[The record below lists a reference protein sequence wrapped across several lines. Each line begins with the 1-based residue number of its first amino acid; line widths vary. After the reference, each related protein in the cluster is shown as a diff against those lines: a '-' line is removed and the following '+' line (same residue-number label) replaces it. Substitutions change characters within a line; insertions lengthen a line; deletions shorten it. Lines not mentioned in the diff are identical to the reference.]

1 MCVGQFPRIRPENKK
16 GTAKQAAPTGELGW
30 DSGLAG
36 SNNPELS
43 AEQRISPWVNKIIIP
58 ISQLGTLRPKEIK

>member
-1 MCVGQFPRIRPENKK
+1 MCGGQFPRIRPENKK

-43 AEQRISPWVNKIIIP
+43 FSRTENFSMGK
-58 ISQLGTLRPKEIK
+58 